1 MTRAQ
6 QNGLGSGSLAAA
18 RHGRLQSRESVDF
31 AICGGRSPA
40 MGRGMT
46 HLLRLAPL
54 PDFLLAPLPDFLL
67 APLRAAHACHDGTGD
82 LEAALEIVAVF
93 GTHCSGL
100 TLQG

>member
-54 PDFLLAPLPDFLL
+54 PDFLLAPL
-67 APLRAAHACHDGTGD
+67 RAAHACHDGTGD